1 MTTESF
7 AEFLNKLKEIHE
19 KEVQGLQSKLTELTT
34 EKCRDAQRIEELF
47 AKNHQLREQQK
58 VLKENVKV
66 LENRLRAGLCDR
78 CMVTQEL
85 AKKKQNEYESSHLQR
100 LQHIFILSNETNR
113 LREENK
119 TLKEE
124 LKRLRSLEDR
134 TKHSAVTSRESSCT
148 PSSPLPLLSPVS
160 RNASPEKAA
169 HRGAEEVH
177 HNVLGIELG
186 EEKPAEQ
193 RRSPS
198 SRTSPGTVLQEVSLA
213 EMASQMIANQLH
225 GTIALVRPGSRP
237 CLLEKSPSGTAVSP
251 PARKTPLPLERD
263 HSPSLEDYLTGSTPD
278 SPKVAP
284 SYETLKLTT
293 RREQFCLLHKHLSLH
308 QLGLARNCASDSRDG
323 SSFSSHLL
331 RAKDTD
337 GRTQPCDGWEDRAAL
352 LKLPA
357 TMVYVRDQQLEEKLH
372 LLKHRERLQHFLM
385 QQCQLGQRADG
396 DSKLMSEE
404 RPLSLWPS
412 ITPGCKEERSLL
424 EDAADGKEEKEL
436 WLSQDCSKLQ
446 EKAKMPRDDG
456 ADVPLDL
463 SDSGRGREAGWQN
476 HRESQGAGSPRLS
489 LRESPAVLAAHG
501 PCGRAKAEQDYL
513 CFPYHWPNT
522 TRALPGAAK
531 EEEDAAVA
539 HPRNNSTPSDPEVLP
554 ETRARLAA
562 SAPKGEAGEKPQ
574 ANMTFE
580 KARAEGTSWMP
591 QIQTVLEKRP
601 VPLPST
607 DPEPPVGALAHPAE
621 HPGLSCWVAW
631 GPPGAKEISL
641 APTHWQNLGKS
652 IPVYFPLLPRM
663 PRAGTARLGSAQS
676 EGCRYLQQGS
686 KGGCPA
692 DCPIPARPRS
702 GYGGP
707 GMLLALAECPA
718 RSPALPAPPRPARLC
733 CCGCRQGDATTSKAQ
748 SLAQA
753 AGLCVKVGCVSGA
766 CRKAQSGILNIP
778 QLPNLP
784 VPMDFRAAL
793 TILRVWTG
801 GFASAQE
808 LVRPPT
814 SQKSSSFCV
823 SLDDDDDDES
833 GKQESDEPDTTDS
846 EGASPCEDDIL
857 QEAQA
862 DAKYFCTKDK
872 AHVLQKKRKRG
883 QDPWTKGAKKP
894 TRGRKKVKVE
904 QCSAGVMQ
912 EPENHRITESQN
924 H

>member
-1 MTTESF
+1 
-7 AEFLNKLKEIHE
+7 
-19 KEVQGLQSKLTELTT
+19 
-34 EKCRDAQRIEELF
+34 DAQRIEELF

-476 HRESQGAGSPRLS
+476 HRESQVAGSPRLS

-531 EEEDAAVA
+531 EEEDAAVVSKAHVSLSQA

-580 KARAEGTSWMP
+580 KARAE
-591 QIQTVLEKRP
+591 
-601 VPLPST
+601 
-607 DPEPPVGALAHPAE
+607 
-621 HPGLSCWVAW
+621 
-631 GPPGAKEISL
+631 
-641 APTHWQNLGKS
+641 
-652 IPVYFPLLPRM
+652 
-663 PRAGTARLGSAQS
+663 
-676 EGCRYLQQGS
+676 
-686 KGGCPA
+686 
-692 DCPIPARPRS
+692 
-702 GYGGP
+702 
-707 GMLLALAECPA
+707 
-718 RSPALPAPPRPARLC
+718 
-733 CCGCRQGDATTSKAQ
+733 
-748 SLAQA
+748 
-753 AGLCVKVGCVSGA
+753 
-766 CRKAQSGILNIP
+766 
-778 QLPNLP
+778 
-784 VPMDFRAAL
+784 
-793 TILRVWTG
+793 
-801 GFASAQE
+801 
-808 LVRPPT
+808 
-814 SQKSSSFCV
+814 
-823 SLDDDDDDES
+823 DDDDDDES

-872 AHVLQKKRKRG
+872 ALLQKKRKRG

-894 TRGRKKVKVE
+894 MRGRKKVKVE

-912 EPENHRITESQN
+912 EPENHRITESQ
-924 H
+924 